1 MIFVY
6 YFLRVFMEIV
16 ISEKS
21 DQKLSLSQTTCLCPS
36 VEAELGGSQAISTR
50 DLSYS

>member
-6 YFLRVFMEIV
+6 YFLRVFTEIV

-21 DQKLSLSQTTCLCPS
+21 DQKVSLSQTTCLCPS
-36 VEAELGGSQAISTR
+36 VEAELGGSQATSTC